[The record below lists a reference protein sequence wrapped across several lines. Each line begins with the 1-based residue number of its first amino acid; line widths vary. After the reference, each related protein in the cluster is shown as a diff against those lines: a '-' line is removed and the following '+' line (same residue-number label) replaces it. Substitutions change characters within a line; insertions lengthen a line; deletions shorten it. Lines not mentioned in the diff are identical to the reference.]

1 MSLPNESSTLAKAF
15 SGILGVDEKSM
26 LEILVKWHPED
37 LTAFKNEKSSIFVK
51 DKYFLFERWQDYHIA
66 FLVEEFLRFQIIRR
80 ALRS

>member
-1 MSLPNESSTLAKAF
+1 
-15 SGILGVDEKSM
+15 M

-66 FLVEEFLRFQIIRR
+66 FLVEEFLRFQVSICPI
-80 ALRS
+80 